1 MGTLGKIIRMVRKN
15 TASTSEDAQNEI
27 PVQSRYSHET
37 KEKAGWTSPV
47 YSQSQ
52 PVVIDTA
59 TVVENRCIGILPDAP
74 ELEFYRVLRTHIL
87 QRTRGSGSSGTVI
100 MVTSAFAGEGKTL
113 TAINLA
119 LTFAKD
125 FKQTA
130 LLVDCDLRQ
139 QKIHQYLGTRGE
151 RGLIDYF
158 LKDVPVNELIVWP
171 QIEKLTLIS
180 GGKPFYES
188 SELLGSPK
196 MKELVAEM
204 KGRYPDRYVF
214 FDAPPIL
221 VGADTLAIAPLVD
234 WILVVVQSGATQIKD
249 VNRAL
254 ELLPRDKIL
263 GLVLNRQSEK
273 VNGYKARQYS
283 YGGA

>member
-1 MGTLGKIIRMVRKN
+1 MGTLGKLISRVKKN
-15 TASTSEDAQNEI
+15 TVSAGGSERSDI
-27 PVQSRYSHET
+27 PIQSGYSYEG
-37 KEKAGWTSPV
+37 KEKAGWVSPV

-52 PVVIDTA
+52 PVAIDTA
-59 TVVENRCIGILPDAP
+59 AVVENRCIGVLPDAP
-74 ELEFYRVLRTHIL
+74 ELECYKVLRTHIL
-87 QRTRGSGSSGTVI
+87 QRTRESGGNTI

-130 LLVDCDLRQ
+130 LLVDCDLRRQ
-139 QKIHQYLGTRGE
+139 RVHEYLGTRGE

-180 GGKPFYES
+180 GGNPFYES

-196 MKELVAEM
+196 MKALIAEM

-214 FDAPPIL
+214 LDVPPIL
-221 VGADTLAIAPLVD
+221 VGADTLAIAHLVD
-234 WILVVVQSGATQIKD
+234 WILVVVQSGATQVKD
-249 VNRAL
+249 INRAL
-254 ELLPRDKIL
+254 ELLPREKIL
-263 GLVLNRQSEK
+263 GLVLNRQHETMK
-273 VNGYKARQYS
+273 GYKKYSYS
-283 YGGA
+283 YGGG